1 MKKFRATVWPEEGM
15 FVAQC
20 LDIDIAS
27 QGETEELALEALK
40 EAIQLHFAPPTAT
53 LLPKVETLEIEL
65 GAA

>member
-1 MKKFRATVWPEEGM
+1 M